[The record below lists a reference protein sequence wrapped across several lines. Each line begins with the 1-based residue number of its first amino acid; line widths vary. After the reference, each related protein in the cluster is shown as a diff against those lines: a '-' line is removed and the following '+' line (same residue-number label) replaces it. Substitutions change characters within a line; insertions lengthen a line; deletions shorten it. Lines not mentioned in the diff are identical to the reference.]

1 MIVDFR
7 PSCPLQKSTHHA
19 KPDPYTLSD
28 QELLSY
34 PCPNCGSIGSLQK
47 NKTYRRFFAENTED
61 IKRSCSIMVQVYY
74 CPACQTYHSLFHPS
88 VVPFCSYSYAFLG
101 EIYRFYNECKN
112 FAQTAKKFLLSV
124 KVLHSLIRKIQSD
137 LNLLQRIT
145 ADFLLPSSDSD
156 SCASSELCRF
166 HLKHG
171 YPLFCSSHKNSFRP
185 PYYVKRFLFIFFR

>member
-34 PCPNCGSIGSLQK
+34 QCPNCGSIGSLQK

-74 CPACQTYHSLFHPS
+74 CPACQTYHALFHPS

-137 LNLLQRIT
+137 LNLDTVNLKSAKNCCEKMAILCNE
-145 ADFLLPSSDSD
+145 FCLFESLN
-156 SCASSELCRF
+156 SEKF
-166 HLKHG
+166 
-171 YPLFCSSHKNSFRP
+171 
-185 PYYVKRFLFIFFR
+185 FLFFL

>member
-1 MIVDFR
+1 
-7 PSCPLQKSTHHA
+7 
-19 KPDPYTLSD
+19 
-28 QELLSY
+28 
-34 PCPNCGSIGSLQK
+34 
-47 NKTYRRFFAENTED
+47 
-61 IKRSCSIMVQVYY
+61 MVQVYY

-145 ADFLLPSSDSD
+145 ADFLFAIIGFRL
-156 SCASSELCRF
+156 LC
-166 HLKHG
+166 
-171 YPLFCSSHKNSFRP
+171 LFRVMPFSPETRLSFILLQP
-185 PYYVKRFLFIFFR
+185 